1 MKKIWNVVKTV
12 IEELWTVLVLIW
24 NIPVAAIEMLWLL
37 VTDRSA
43 FKVNLADTTET
54 IYVSMHAYWTHHIN

>member
-1 MKKIWNVVKTV
+1 MKKIWNVVKTG

-37 VTDRSA
+37 VTDWNA
-43 FKVNLADTTET
+43 FKVNLAYLKQT
-54 IYVSMHAYWTHHIN
+54 IKDSLHK

>member
-37 VTDRSA
+37 VTDRNA
-43 FKVNLADTTET
+43 FKVNLAYLKQT
-54 IYVSMHAYWTHHIN
+54 IKDSLHK